1 MTLDEALELV
11 AAGERVTSDSLSRGS
26 VLKAEAHGW
35 DAPRLM
41 IVFEGAGASYEFQH
55 SPADQ
60 AADWRLVEG
69 WSSYG

>member
-35 DAPRLM
+35 DETRLRV
-41 IVFEGAGASYEFQH
+41 VFEATGDSYAFQH

-69 WSSYG
+69 WAAYA